1 MFFLSQEVNPAT
13 QQKIA
18 VLTCQLRKSEA
29 GRKTYEVATEKLLQ
43 FVEVMIYI
51 GLCYKNHLLS
61 NVGYKSYNKVS
72 CCY

>member
-43 FVEVMIYI
+43 FETRTISFHTVHKHNTV
-51 GLCYKNHLLS
+51 
-61 NVGYKSYNKVS
+61 
-72 CCY
+72 